1 MLVKKMEKKTGVS
14 RKGRDFIEKRAVEG
28 LCPKTIGLS
37 GRVINQYFSAIYY
50 PRNYL
55 AGR

>member
-1 MLVKKMEKKTGVS
+1 MKKMEKKTGVS

-50 PRNYL
+50 HRNYL